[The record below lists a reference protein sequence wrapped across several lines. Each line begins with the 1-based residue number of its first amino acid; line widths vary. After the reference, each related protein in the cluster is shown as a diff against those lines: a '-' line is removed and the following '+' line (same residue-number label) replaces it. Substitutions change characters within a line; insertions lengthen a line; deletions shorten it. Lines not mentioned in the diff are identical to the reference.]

1 MEDTRNDERSK
12 DACQMRSLMDHF
24 LIAMPSMGDPNFNE
38 TVTYVCRHDEDGAIG
53 IIVNRPTDMR
63 LEQIF
68 EQLSLEVTA
77 RAQAL
82 EPVFSGG
89 PVTPDRGF
97 VLHRSEATFEA
108 TFEPAG
114 LVRVTVSQDVLVQM
128 AAGRGP
134 EPALVALGYAG
145 WDAGQLES
153 ELAANAWLSVPADP
167 AVIFDTPY
175 EQRWSAAAGLLG
187 VDIHQLTSYA
197 GHA

>member
-1 MEDTRNDERSK
+1 
-12 DACQMRSLMDHF
+12 MRSLMDHF
-24 LIAMPSMGDPNFNE
+24 LISMPSMEDPNFNE
-38 TVTYVCRHDEDGAIG
+38 TVAYICRHDEDGAIG

-63 LEQIF
+63 LEQVF
-68 EQLSLEVTA
+68 EQLSLDVTA
-77 RAQAL
+77 RDRAAEL
-82 EPVFSGG
+82 VLSGG

-97 VLHRSEATFEA
+97 VLHMSGAAYEA
-108 TFEPAG
+108 TFEPSG
-114 LVRVTVSQDVLVQM
+114 SIRVTVSQDILIEM

-134 EPALVALGYAG
+134 ERAVVALGYAG

-167 AVIFDTPY
+167 GIVFDTPF
-175 EQRWSAAAGLLG
+175 EQRWTAAAGLLG